1 MFYAIG
7 FVKIT
12 PSCKLC
18 CNCLFLTHI
27 IWLDPQ
33 RAKRKIDKYCFLDL
47 MISKVLSYLISLSKN
62 SNSCL
67 LITNKFEL
75 FLTVLFEAKVN
86 QKLSLNGMID
96 GYRFIYMITRGYT
109 YVRVRS
115 RCEILVNWRK
125 SFDTD
130 YQKFHQ

>member
-47 MISKVLSYLISLSKN
+47 MIVQMLSKVNVQFISKFL
-62 SNSCL
+62 L
-67 LITNKFEL
+67 LITNNFDL
-75 FLTVLFEAKVN
+75 FLTVLFEAKLN

-115 RCEILVNWRK
+115 RCETLVNWRK
-125 SFDTD
+125 FFDT
-130 YQKFHQ
+130 YRKINSS